1 MTEGNR
7 GMMHKKQLG
16 HRLRIEASLEMQL
29 HNNRPPRLSHHCWP
43 SQSVKRP
50 EGGIAGGFLIVCSVD
65 PAGFLVARSGVHGI
79 RQGQCCRRRLRVAQ
93 LHAS

>member
-16 HRLRIEASLEMQL
+16 LRLRIEASLEMQL

-50 EGGIAGGFLIVCSVD
+50 EGGGIAGDFVSSSALSILQDFWS
-65 PAGFLVARSGVHGI
+65 LVLVFME
-79 RQGQCCRRRLRVAQ
+79 LVKVNVA
-93 LHAS
+93 AVA